1 MDQRVQIVLELID
14 ADTRQNLKVTDL
26 ARCISL
32 SPSRLHHL
40 FKASTGTSL
49 LQYLKVR
56 RLQKAKEL
64 LETTTLNI
72 KETMNVVGFTDAS
85 HFVRD
90 FKRKFGTTPSK
101 YKRHHLR
108 SSCIK
113 EAFFARAAESANK

>member
-14 ADTRQNLKVTDL
+14 ADTRQKLKVRDL
-26 ARCISL
+26 ARCINL

-49 LQYLKVR
+49 LQYLKIR

-64 LETTTLNI
+64 LETTTLNV
-72 KETMNVVGFTDAS
+72 KETMSVVGFSDAS

-90 FKRKFGTTPSK
+90 FKRIFGTTPSE
-101 YKRHHLR
+101 YRRHHLR
-108 SSCIK
+108 ANCIK
-113 EAFFARAAESANK
+113 DAFFAQAAKSANR